1 MSASTAGHA
10 RLARRFPQSL
20 HIIYEYGCQAFN
32 AVETMTSAPENRSKI
47 RSVQRVD
54 VFIKVEVE
62 LDEDEK
68 PERVAKEICRQ
79 VEKIYV
85 VRRVELSSMITRD

>member
-1 MSASTAGHA
+1 MAGA
-10 RLARRFPQSL
+10 NSRL
-20 HIIYEYGCQAFN
+20 
-32 AVETMTSAPENRSKI
+32 KD
-47 RSVQRVD
+47 VQRVD

-68 PERVAKEICRQ
+68 PERVANEICRQ

-85 VRRVELSSMITRD
+85 VRRVELSSIISRD